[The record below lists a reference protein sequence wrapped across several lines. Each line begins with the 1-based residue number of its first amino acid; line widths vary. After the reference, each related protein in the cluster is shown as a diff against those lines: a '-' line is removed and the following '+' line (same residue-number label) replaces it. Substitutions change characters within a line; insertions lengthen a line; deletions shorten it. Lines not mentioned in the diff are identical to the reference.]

1 MNLIH
6 SIETLIERS
15 RQMLDADDVDVRDV
29 SLVTT
34 RQARTMQMIPGSVI
48 RIMRIRMLKL
58 GDAKVEMGL
67 SRYDYRMSQAL
78 ERTAQPRPEVLR
90 ALEPWLHKNKA
101 HL

>member
-34 RQARTMQMIPGSVI
+34 RQARTVHMIPGSVI
-48 RIMRIRMLKL
+48 RIMRQEPMMWR
-58 GDAKVEMGL
+58 GEWFKVT
-67 SRYDYRMSQAL
+67 D
-78 ERTAQPRPEVLR
+78 
-90 ALEPWLHKNKA
+90 
-101 HL
+101 